1 MELIDGLGNVEYAG
15 LGYVTQLTIDVL
27 RDLPQPQ
34 TADYSDGTT
43 EAVLDAGT
51 EVSSSPDVNDIKA

>member
-1 MELIDGLGNVEYAG
+1 MGDVEYTG
-15 LGYVTQLTIDVL
+15 LGYVTQLSIGTP

-34 TADYSDGTT
+34 TADYSDGSAK
-43 EAVLDAGT
+43 AVLDAGT